1 MARLLDI
8 EGIGSTYAQKLK
20 EAGIETVDELL
31 AKGASAK
38 GRDTLA
44 GQTGITTTL
53 LLEWV
58 NHADLFRIQ
67 GIAGEYSD
75 LLEEAGVDSVP
86 ELATRNP
93 QNLHQKLTEINEQ
106 KQLVRQLP
114 SAAQVSGWVEQAKKL
129 PRVVTFRRRVSP
141 EHVGERRGCRLAH
154 PPDRSLR
161 IGVQVESRPAVSGG
175 SLAYERARGALAPGV
190 REEGKPFASPGRPP
204 GAHRGG
210 T

>member
-8 EGIGSTYAQKLK
+8 EGVGPAYAQKLK
-20 EAGIETVDELL
+20 EAGIETVEELL
-31 AKGASAK
+31 AKGASAN

-44 GQTGITTTL
+44 GQTGIPTTL

-67 GIAGEYSD
+67 GIGGEYSD

-93 QNLHQKLTEINEQ
+93 QNLHQKLTEINDQ

-114 SAAQVSGWVEQAKKL
+114 SAAQVSSWVEQAKQL
-129 PRVVTFRRRVSP
+129 PRVVT
-141 EHVGERRGCRLAH
+141 H
-154 PPDRSLR
+154 
-161 IGVQVESRPAVSGG
+161 
-175 SLAYERARGALAPGV
+175 
-190 REEGKPFASPGRPP
+190 
-204 GAHRGG
+204 
-210 T
+210 